1 MSDMQKLLENAKT
14 IAVVGLSDKPDR
26 ASYGVAAYLQR
37 AGYKI
42 IPVNPMVSEVLGEKS
57 VASLAEI
64 SEPIDIVDVFRR
76 SDQVEPVIDEA
87 IAAGAKAVWLQL
99 GVSNAAAEAKAREAG
114 LEVVSDRCIKVE
126 HARLLG

>member
-42 IPVNPMVSEVLGEKS
+42 IPVNPLVSEVLGEKS